1 MTISKTKRQRQL
13 EQTRFLRLIDII
25 SSRYTIP
32 FKREIQKTMNKIAD
46 SYNLN
51 NYINESILLDH
62 KKSLQRILIRLY
74 SDSIEAVG
82 EKQFNSIKKSR
93 NIIYE
98 KKDALQDFQDLSIDY
113 ILKQGALLS
122 VQLTDTTRKDVQN
135 IIAKGIEVGLST
147 NEITKFIKDK
157 ARIKSTSRADL
168 ISRTEVHSSANWA
181 SIESTQSIS
190 NELNIEFKKVWNTT
204 EDERTR
210 SSHRKADG
218 QKVDMDESFL
228 VNDEKL
234 MYPGDSQGSASNVI
248 NCRCFLTY
256 E

>member
-1 MTISKTKRQRQL
+1 MTISKSKRQRQL
-13 EQTRFLRLIDII
+13 EQRRFLRLIDII
-25 SSRYTIP
+25 STKYTIS
-32 FKREIQKTMNKIAD
+32 FKREIQKTMNKLAD

-51 NYINESILLDH
+51 NYISESILLDH
-62 KKSLQRILIRLY
+62 KKSLQKILMRLY
-74 SDSIEAVG
+74 SDSIESIS

-98 KKDALQDFQDLSIDY
+98 KKDALQDFEELSIDY
-113 ILKQGALLS
+113 ILKKGADLS

-135 IIAKGIEVGLST
+135 IIAEGIKDNLSSK
-147 NEITKFIKDK
+147 EIAKFIKEK
-157 ARIKSTSRADL
+157 AGISRSRAEL

-181 SIESTQSIS
+181 SMESTQSIS

>member
-1 MTISKTKRQRQL
+1 MTISKNKRQRQL
-13 EQTRFLRLIDII
+13 EQRRFLRLIDII
-25 SSRYTIP
+25 SAKYTIS
-32 FKREIQKTMNKIAD
+32 FKREIQKTMNKLAN
-46 SYNLN
+46 SYSLN
-51 NYINESILLDH
+51 NYLNESILLDH
-62 KKSLQRILIRLY
+62 KKSLQKILMRLY
-74 SDSIEAVG
+74 SDSIESIS

-98 KKDALQDFQDLSIDY
+98 KKDALQDFEELSIDY
-113 ILKQGALLS
+113 ILKKGADLS

-135 IIAKGIEVGLST
+135 IIAEGIKDNLSSK
-147 NEITKFIKDK
+147 EIAKFIKEK
-157 ARIKSTSRADL
+157 AGISRSRAEL

-210 SSHRKADG
+210 SSHREADG
-218 QKVDMDESFL
+218 QEVDMDESFL

-234 MYPGDSQGSASNVI
+234 MYPGDSSGSASNVI

>member
-1 MTISKTKRQRQL
+1 MTISKNKRQRQL
-13 EQTRFLRLIDII
+13 EQRRFLRLIDII
-25 SSRYTIP
+25 STKYTIS
-32 FKREIQKTMNKIAD
+32 FKREIQKTMNKLAN
-46 SYNLN
+46 SYSLN
-51 NYINESILLDH
+51 NYLNESILLDH
-62 KKSLQRILIRLY
+62 KKSLQKILMRLY
-74 SDSIEAVG
+74 SDSIESIS

-98 KKDALQDFQDLSIDY
+98 KKDALQDFEELSIDY
-113 ILKQGALLS
+113 ILTKGADLS

-135 IIAKGIEVGLST
+135 IIAEGIKDNLSSK
-147 NEITKFIKDK
+147 EIAKFIKEK
-157 ARIKSTSRADL
+157 AGISRSRAEL

-181 SIESTQSIS
+181 SMESTQSIS

-234 MYPGDSQGSASNVI
+234 MYPGDSSGSASNVI

>member
-1 MTISKTKRQRQL
+1 MTISKNKRQRQL
-13 EQTRFLRLIDII
+13 EQRRFLRLIDII
-25 SSRYTIP
+25 SAKYTIS
-32 FKREIQKTMNKIAD
+32 FKREIQKTMNKLAN
-46 SYNLN
+46 SYSLN
-51 NYINESILLDH
+51 NYLNESILLDH
-62 KKSLQRILIRLY
+62 KKSLQKILMRLY
-74 SDSIEAVG
+74 SDSIESIS

-98 KKDALQDFQDLSIDY
+98 KKDALQDFEELSIDY
-113 ILKQGALLS
+113 ILKKGADLS

-135 IIAKGIEVGLST
+135 IIAEGIKDNLSSK
-147 NEITKFIKDK
+147 EIAKFIKEK
-157 ARIKSTSRADL
+157 AGISRSRAEL

-181 SIESTQSIS
+181 SMESTQSIS

-210 SSHRKADG
+210 SSHREADG
-218 QKVDMDESFL
+218 QEVDMDESFL

-234 MYPGDSQGSASNVI
+234 MYPGDSSGSASNVI

>member
-1 MTISKTKRQRQL
+1 MTISKSKRQRQL
-13 EQTRFLRLIDII
+13 EQRRFLRLIDII
-25 SSRYTIP
+25 STKYTIS
-32 FKREIQKTMNKIAD
+32 FKREIQKTMNKLAD

-51 NYINESILLDH
+51 NYISESILLDH
-62 KKSLQRILIRLY
+62 KKSLQKILMRLY
-74 SDSIEAVG
+74 SDSIESIS

-98 KKDALQDFQDLSIDY
+98 KKDALQDFEELSIDY
-113 ILKQGALLS
+113 ILTKGADLS

-135 IIAKGIEVGLST
+135 IIAEGIKDHLSSK
-147 NEITKFIKDK
+147 EIAKFIKEK
-157 ARIKSTSRADL
+157 AGISRSRAEL

-234 MYPGDSQGSASNVI
+234 MYPGDSSGSASNVI

>member
-1 MTISKTKRQRQL
+1 MTISKSKRQRQL
-13 EQTRFLRLIDII
+13 EQRRFLRLIDII
-25 SSRYTIP
+25 STKYTIS
-32 FKREIQKTMNKIAD
+32 FKREIQKTMNKLAD

-51 NYINESILLDH
+51 NYISESILLDH
-62 KKSLQRILIRLY
+62 KKSLQKILMRLY
-74 SDSIEAVG
+74 SDSIESIS

-98 KKDALQDFQDLSIDY
+98 KKDALQDFEELSIDY
-113 ILKQGALLS
+113 ILKKGADLS

-135 IIAKGIEVGLST
+135 IIAEGIKDNLSSK
-147 NEITKFIKDK
+147 EIAKFIKEK
-157 ARIKSTSRADL
+157 AGISRSRAEL

-234 MYPGDSQGSASNVI
+234 MYPGDSSGSASNVI

>member
-1 MTISKTKRQRQL
+1 MTISKSKRQRQL
-13 EQTRFLRLIDII
+13 EQRRFLRLIDII
-25 SSRYTIP
+25 STKYTIS
-32 FKREIQKTMNKIAD
+32 FKREIKKTMNKLAD

-51 NYINESILLDH
+51 NYISESILLDH
-62 KKSLQRILIRLY
+62 KKSLQKILMRLY
-74 SDSIEAVG
+74 SDSIESIS

-98 KKDALQDFQDLSIDY
+98 KKDALQDFQELSIDY
-113 ILKQGALLS
+113 ILTKGADLS
-122 VQLTDTTRKDVQN
+122 IQLTDTTRKDVQN

-147 NEITKFIKDK
+147 SEITKFIKDK

-190 NELNIEFKKVWNTT
+190 DELNIELKKVWNTT

-210 SSHRKADG
+210 ISHRIADG
-218 QKVDMDESFL
+218 QKVDMNENFL
-228 VNDEKL
+228 VNGESL
-234 MYPGDSQGSASNVI
+234 MYPGDSNGSASNVI

>member
-1 MTISKTKRQRQL
+1 MTISKSKRQRQL
-13 EQTRFLRLIDII
+13 EQRRFLRLIDII
-25 SSRYTIP
+25 STKYTIS
-32 FKREIQKTMNKIAD
+32 FKREIQKTMNKLAN
-46 SYNLN
+46 SYSLN
-51 NYINESILLDH
+51 NYLNESILLDH
-62 KKSLQRILIRLY
+62 KKSLQKILMRLY
-74 SDSIEAVG
+74 SDSIESIS

-98 KKDALQDFQDLSIDY
+98 KKDALQDFEELSIDY
-113 ILKQGALLS
+113 ILKKGADLS

-135 IIAKGIEVGLST
+135 IIAEGIKDNLSSK
-147 NEITKFIKDK
+147 EIAKFIKEK
-157 ARIKSTSRADL
+157 AGISRSRAEL

-210 SSHRKADG
+210 SSHREADG
-218 QKVDMDESFL
+218 QEVDMDESFL

-234 MYPGDSQGSASNVI
+234 MYPGDSSGSASNVI

>member
-1 MTISKTKRQRQL
+1 MTISKSKRQRQL
-13 EQTRFLRLIDII
+13 EQRRFLRLIDII
-25 SSRYTIP
+25 STKYTIS
-32 FKREIQKTMNKIAD
+32 FKREIQKTMNKLAD

-51 NYINESILLDH
+51 NYISESILLDH
-62 KKSLQRILIRLY
+62 KKSLQKILMRLY
-74 SDSIEAVG
+74 SDSIESIS

-98 KKDALQDFQDLSIDY
+98 KKDALQDFEELSIDY
-113 ILKQGALLS
+113 ILKKGADLS

-135 IIAKGIEVGLST
+135 IIAEGIKDNLSSK
-147 NEITKFIKDK
+147 EIAKFIKEK
-157 ARIKSTSRADL
+157 AGISRSRAEL

-190 NELNIEFKKVWNTT
+190 DELNIEFEKVWNTT

-210 SSHRKADG
+210 SSHRMADG
-218 QKVDMDESFL
+218 QKVDMNESFL

-234 MYPGDSQGSASNVI
+234 MYPGDSSGSASNVI

>member
-1 MTISKTKRQRQL
+1 MTISKNKRQRQL
-13 EQTRFLRLIDII
+13 EQRRFLRLVDII
-25 SSRYTIP
+25 SAKYTLS
-32 FKREIQKTMNKIAD
+32 FKREIQKTMNKLAN
-46 SYNLN
+46 SYNSS
-51 NYINESILLDH
+51 NYVNESILVEH
-62 KKSLQRILIRLY
+62 KKSLQKILIRLY
-74 SDSIEAVG
+74 SDSIEAIG

-113 ILKQGALLS
+113 ILEKGAILS
-122 VQLTDTTRKDVQN
+122 TQLTDTTRKDVQN
-135 IIAKGIEVGLST
+135 IIAKGIEAGLST

-168 ISRTEVHSSANWA
+168 ISRTEVHSAANWS

-190 NELNIEFKKVWNTT
+190 DELNIELKKVWNTT

-210 SSHRKADG
+210 SSHRMADG
-218 QKVDMDESFL
+218 QKVDMNESFL
-228 VNDEKL
+228 VNNEKL
-234 MYPGDSQGSASNVI
+234 MYPGDSSGSASNVI

>member
-1 MTISKTKRQRQL
+1 MTISKSKRQRQL
-13 EQTRFLRLIDII
+13 EQRRFLRLIDII
-25 SSRYTIP
+25 STKYTIS
-32 FKREIQKTMNKIAD
+32 FKREIQKTMNKLAN
-46 SYNLN
+46 SYSLN
-51 NYINESILLDH
+51 NYLNESILLDH
-62 KKSLQRILIRLY
+62 KKSLQKILMRLY
-74 SDSIEAVG
+74 SDSIESIS

-98 KKDALQDFQDLSIDY
+98 KKDALQDFEELSIDY
-113 ILKQGALLS
+113 ILTKGADLS

-135 IIAKGIEVGLST
+135 IIAEGIKDNLSSK
-147 NEITKFIKDK
+147 EIAKFIKEK
-157 ARIKSTSRADL
+157 AGISRIRAEL

-190 NELNIEFKKVWNTT
+190 NELNIEFQKVWNTT

-210 SSHRKADG
+210 SSHREADG

-228 VNDEKL
+228 VNEESL
-234 MYPGDSQGSASNVI
+234 MYPGDSNGSASNVI

>member
-1 MTISKTKRQRQL
+1 MTISKSKRQRQL
-13 EQTRFLRLIDII
+13 EQRRFLRLIDII
-25 SSRYTIP
+25 STKYTIS
-32 FKREIQKTMNKIAD
+32 FKREIQKTMNKLAD

-51 NYINESILLDH
+51 NYISESILLDH
-62 KKSLQRILIRLY
+62 KKSLQKILMRLY
-74 SDSIEAVG
+74 SDSIESIS

-98 KKDALQDFQDLSIDY
+98 KKDALQDFEELAIDY
-113 ILKQGALLS
+113 ILKKGADLS

-135 IIAKGIEVGLST
+135 IIAEGIKDNLSSK
-147 NEITKFIKDK
+147 EIAKFIKEK
-157 ARIKSTSRADL
+157 AGISRSRAEL

-190 NELNIEFKKVWNTT
+190 DELNIEFEKVWNTT

-210 SSHRKADG
+210 SSHRMADG
-218 QKVDMDESFL
+218 QKVDMNESFL

-234 MYPGDSQGSASNVI
+234 MYPGDSSGSASNVI